1 MDNGGNVGTTR
12 RSFGRGPVFPQGG
25 GRKHVEPRGDKGEN
39 RREIRK
45 VGREEK
51 LFASLQRFNVTS
63 AFGEC
68 MPPLRKSC
76 KSRRVPLSSRA
87 NLLPFLSSSSWG
99 ITRSN
104 NSSYSPEQHGG
115 KLKNLSFWK
124 RSRKDKMTGCVL
136 ASLTP
141 SVYNIYA
148 RI

>member
-1 MDNGGNVGTTR
+1 MIRLFRRLPRAFFSTGQDLRCPSTGQRSLDNGGNVGTTR

-99 ITRSN
+99 PGLIIRAILPSN
-104 NSSYSPEQHGG
+104 MVEN
-115 KLKNLSFWK
+115 
-124 RSRKDKMTGCVL
+124 
-136 ASLTP
+136 
-141 SVYNIYA
+141 
-148 RI
+148 